1 MANEKVTSKDILNRI
16 ISAMADDPE
25 VVAWCEKK
33 IAQAEAKRGSADSK
47 KAAENAKY
55 FIAIA
60 EVLNKGGM
68 RASEVHKALVVQ
80 FPDVTVQKVTAMLG
94 KMVESGEVIKSV
106 DKKVSTFSLA

>member
-1 MANEKVTSKDILNRI
+1 MANDKVTSKDILNRI

-55 FIAIA
+55 FTAIA

-68 RASEVHKALVVQ
+68 RASEVHKALVAE

-94 KMVESGEVIKSV
+94 KMVEGGEVIKSI